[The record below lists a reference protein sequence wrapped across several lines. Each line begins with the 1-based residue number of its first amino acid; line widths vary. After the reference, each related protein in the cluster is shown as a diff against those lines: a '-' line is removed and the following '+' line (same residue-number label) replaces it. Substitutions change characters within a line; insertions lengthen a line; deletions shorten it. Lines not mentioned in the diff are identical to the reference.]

1 MWDDLKALPGWS
13 WFDKLSWYSFL
24 VAVAF
29 VMVMVCWVLT
39 RLIFWPLSWQ
49 K

>member
-13 WFDKLSWYSFL
+13 WFDKVSWYSFL
-24 VAVAF
+24 LSVAF
-29 VMVMVCWVLT
+29 VLLMGAYALAHI
-39 RLIFWPLSWQ
+39 LLWPLRWN